1 MNLRRIK
8 ALLHKEIIQ
17 TLRNKR
23 LRFIIFGAPVIQL
36 FLFGYAANTDVREIR
51 TAVCDRSDTSITR
64 GITDAFKA
72 SGYFRIIQ
80 RTTDLRAAESLLDRE
95 EIQVILVIPEEFTH
109 DLHRGHVAKLQM
121 IVEGTDSILASTAL
135 SYGSTIIAAHLQKLG
150 KTASS
155 LDIVR
160 QPVKRVPEVAPET
173 RVWFNP
179 DLKSRNFFV
188 PGVIV
193 LLLTTVSLVLTSSAI
208 VREWEAGTMEQLI
221 VTPMRPTELIIG
233 KTLPFFLMGMI
244 NLIVIFLVG
253 TLWFQI
259 PFRGNILLLAFAA
272 TLYLINGMSI
282 GILISTISRSQQQ
295 AIMGVFLYTMPS
307 ILLSGFIFPVYN
319 IPVAVRWIAYI
330 NPMTYFLVAVR
341 QIFIKGVGITILW
354 PQLLF
359 LAVTGPIL
367 LWLSIKQF
375 HQKLD

>member
-23 LRFIIFGAPVIQL
+23 LRFVIFGAPVIQL

-72 SGYFRIIQ
+72 SGYFRIVQ

-155 LDIVR
+155 LDLVR
-160 QPVKRVPEVAPET
+160 QTIKRVPEVVPET

-221 VTPMRPTELIIG
+221 VTPMRPTELIVG
-233 KTLPFFLMGMI
+233 KTVPFFLMGMI

-295 AIMGVFLYTMPS
+295 AILGVFLYTMPS

-367 LWLSIKQF
+367 LWISIKQF

>member
-8 ALLHKEIIQ
+8 ALLHKEITQ

-23 LRFIIFGAPVIQL
+23 LRFIIFGSPVIQL

-51 TAVCDRSDTSITR
+51 TVVCDRSNTSISR

-72 SGYFRIIQ
+72 SGYFQIVAKIA
-80 RTTDLRAAESLLDRE
+80 DPLAAEPLMDRGE
-95 EIQVILVIPEEFTH
+95 AQVILVIPETFTH
-109 DLHRGHVAKLQM
+109 DLHRGRTAKLQM

-135 SYGSTIIAAHLQKLG
+135 SYGRMIIAAHLQKLVR
-150 KTASS
+150 TPASM
-155 LDIVR
+155 DIATRTVR
-160 QPVKRVPEVAPET
+160 RLPQVTPVT

-221 VTPMRPTELIIG
+221 VTPLRPTELIIG
-233 KTLPFFLMGMI
+233 KTLPFFLVGMI
-244 NLIVIFLVG
+244 NLIMIFLIG

-272 TLYLINGMSI
+272 ILYMINAMGI
-282 GILISTISRSQQQ
+282 GILISTISRTQQQ
-295 AIMGVFLYTMPS
+295 AMMGIFLYTMPS

-330 NPMTYFLVAVR
+330 NPMSYFLVAVR

-359 LAVTGPIL
+359 LAVAGPIL
-367 LWLSIKQF
+367 LGLSIKQF
-375 HQKLD
+375 HKKLD

>member
-23 LRFIIFGAPVIQL
+23 LRFIIFGSPVIQL

-51 TAVCDRSDTSITR
+51 TVVCDRSNTSISR

-72 SGYFRIIQ
+72 SGYFQIVAK
-80 RTTDLRAAESLLDRE
+80 TGDPLSAEPLLDRGE
-95 EIQVILVIPEEFTH
+95 AQVILVIPETFTH
-109 DLHRGHVAKLQM
+109 DLHRGRTARLQM
-121 IVEGTDSILASTAL
+121 IVEGTDSIVASTAL
-135 SYGSTIIAAHLQKLG
+135 SYGRTIIAAHLQKLVR
-150 KTASS
+150 TPAPM
-155 LDIVR
+155 DIATRTVR
-160 QPVKRVPEVAPET
+160 RLPQVTPEI

-221 VTPMRPTELIIG
+221 VTPIRPTELIVG
-233 KTLPFFLMGMI
+233 KTVPFFLMGMI
-244 NLIVIFLVG
+244 NLILIFLLG

-259 PFRGNILLLAFAA
+259 PFRGNIFLLVFSAM
-272 TLYLINGMSI
+272 LYMINAMSI
-282 GILISTISRSQQQ
+282 GILISTISRTQQQ

-330 NPMTYFLVAVR
+330 NPMSYFLVAVR

-359 LAVTGPIL
+359 LAVAGPIL
-367 LWLSIKQF
+367 LGLSIKQF
-375 HQKLD
+375 HKKLD